1 MIVHDNG
8 VRFSRQLLVWGD
20 EKQNRIAESTLLVAG
35 LGGLGATVSQI
46 LARSGVAALHLVDEG
61 TVALSDL
68 HRQSLYGECDI
79 GRKKV
84 LVAEERLKAI
94 NANVRIFVHDAR
106 IDQKFCIAA
115 EVDLVVDCLDNFG
128 SRFDLYNAA
137 RVGQF
142 FVHGGVQVSQGQV
155 LTLVKGESQPL
166 DEIFA
171 GSLQPKGPIPVT
183 PDSVFIIAGLMS
195 NEILQTIFGE
205 PKLLN
210 RFLVIDLVNLS
221 LTFLE
226 V

>member
-1 MIVHDNG
+1 MSTHNNSE
-8 VRFSRQLLVWGD
+8 RYLRQLLVWGD
-20 EKQNRIAESTLLVAG
+20 EKQKRIAESTLLVAG

-46 LARSGVAALHLVDEG
+46 LARSGVASLHLVDDG

-94 NANVRIFVHDAR
+94 NSDVHITVDDAR
-106 IDQKFCIAA
+106 IDHKSYIDAG
-115 EVDLVVDCLDNFG
+115 VDLVVDCLDNYS
-128 SRFDLYNAA
+128 SRFGLYHAA

-142 FVHGGVQVSQGQV
+142 FVHGGVQASQGQV

-166 DEIFA
+166 DDIFA
-171 GSLQPKGPIPVT
+171 GCLQPQGPIPVT
-183 PDSVFIIAGLMS
+183 PDSVFIIAGLMC
-195 NEILQTIFGE
+195 NEIFQTIIGV

-210 RFLVIDLVNLS
+210 RFLVIDLANFTLA
-221 LTFLE
+221 FLE